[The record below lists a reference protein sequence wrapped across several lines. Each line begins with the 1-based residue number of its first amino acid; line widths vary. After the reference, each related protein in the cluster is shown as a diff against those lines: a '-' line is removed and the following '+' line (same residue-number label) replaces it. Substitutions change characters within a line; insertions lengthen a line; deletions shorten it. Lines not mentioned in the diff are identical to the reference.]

1 MIFFPVSGNNEPS
14 NDNDK
19 EISNEVLRYGSE
31 VIFYWRNPSTDSL
44 LRIVTSR
51 DNWCVNAI
59 SLFVMLKKKK
69 LTLLRRRKIEEFL
82 FEGMTTV

>member
-1 MIFFPVSGNNEPS
+1 MSGNNEPS

-31 VIFYWRNPSTDSL
+31 VIFYWRNPSTESL

-51 DNWCVNAI
+51 DNWCVNATY
-59 SLFVMLKKKK
+59 LFVMLKKFILWK
-69 LTLLRRRKIEEFL
+69 TSKIEEFL

>member
-1 MIFFPVSGNNEPS
+1 MIFFPVSDNFEPS

-19 EISNEVLRYGSE
+19 EILNEIIRYGSE

-44 LRIVTSR
+44 LRFVTSR

-59 SLFVMLKKKK
+59 SLFVMLKK
-69 LTLLRRRKIEEFL
+69 LTLLRASEIE
-82 FEGMTTV
+82 

>member
-1 MIFFPVSGNNEPS
+1 MNLQTIMIRKFQTRYSL
-14 NDNDK
+14 
-19 EISNEVLRYGSE
+19 LRYGSE
-31 VIFYWRNPSTDSL
+31 VIFYWRNPLTDSL

-59 SLFVMLKKKK
+59 SLFVMLKKF
-69 LTLLRRRKIEEFL
+69 TLLRASKIEGFL

>member
-19 EISNEVLRYGSE
+19 EISNKVLRYGSE

-59 SLFVMLKKKK
+59 SLFVMLKKF
-69 LTLLRRRKIEEFL
+69 TLLRRSKIEEFL

>member
-1 MIFFPVSGNNEPS
+1 MIFFPVSANNEPS
-14 NDNDK
+14 NDNDN

>member
-1 MIFFPVSGNNEPS
+1 MIFFPVSANFEPS
-14 NDNDK
+14 NDNDQ
-19 EISNEVLRYGSE
+19 EILNEIIRYGSE

-59 SLFVMLKKKK
+59 SLFVMLKK
-69 LTLLRRRKIEEFL
+69 LTLLRASEIE
-82 FEGMTTV
+82 

>member
-1 MIFFPVSGNNEPS
+1 MSAHFEPS
-14 NDNDK
+14 NNNDK
-19 EISNEVLRYGSE
+19 EILNEIIRYGSE

-59 SLFVMLKKKK
+59 SLFVMLKKF
-69 LTLLRRRKIEEFL
+69 TLLRASEIE
-82 FEGMTTV
+82 

>member
-1 MIFFPVSGNNEPS
+1 MIFFPVSGNNDPS